1 MSNLIERYMHLTKTN
16 LKKLGDA
23 ISKGTDAIVQ
33 FAHKHL
39 TGNTPLLLLKSHM
52 NKIMTAS
59 KAGKGIRLNFKHKH
73 LMKMTKHGGFLQ
85 AILPFLAETVLPML
99 TNTVLPAL
107 ATGALTGIGSWGV
120 NKVID
125 AADKGKGLYN
135 FGQTGGSCSM
145 GSGSKTLKKK
155 HSGMGLYRFQKI
167 PPE

>member
-1 MSNLIERYMHLTKTN
+1 
-16 LKKLGDA
+16 
-23 ISKGTDAIVQ
+23 
-33 FAHKHL
+33 
-39 TGNTPLLLLKSHM
+39 
-52 NKIMTAS
+52 
-59 KAGKGIRLNFKHKH
+59 
-73 LMKMTKHGGFLQ
+73 MKMTKHGGFLQ

-125 AADKGKGLYN
+125 SAEGKGKGLYN
-135 FGQTGGSCSM
+135 FGQTGGSC

-155 HSGMGLYRFQKI
+155 QSWMGLYRFQKI